1 MGFNI
6 FSQGIF
12 IGAISLFAFMFGIRN
27 YSLEIGKTMAFAT
40 LSFSQLCQSLN
51 SRSPR
56 LSLIKLGILT
66 NRYLILAILI
76 SGTLQLGVMLIPTFQ
91 QIFMV
96 VPLNVYQWS
105 AVILLSFSPIIYVE
119 ILKLFGLTYKK

>member
-1 MGFNI
+1 
-6 FSQGIF
+6 
-12 IGAISLFAFMFGIRN
+12 
-27 YSLEIGKTMAFAT
+27 
-40 LSFSQLCQSLN
+40 
-51 SRSPR
+51 

-91 QIFMV
+91 QIFKV

-105 AVILLSFSPIIYVE
+105 AIILLSFSPIIYVE